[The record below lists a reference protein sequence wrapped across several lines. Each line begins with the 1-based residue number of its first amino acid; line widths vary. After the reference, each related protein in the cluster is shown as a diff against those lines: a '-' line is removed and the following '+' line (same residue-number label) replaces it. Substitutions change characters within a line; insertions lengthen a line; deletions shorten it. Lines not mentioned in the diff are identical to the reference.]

1 MVELLAGMG
10 GMSVF
15 QVVFSSVSQAVNM
28 LRESQSSQV
37 LIQCLKITVKVSD
50 GKFFSTE
57 FALGVAD
64 QQWVNL
70 WVSQLTSSE
79 GIIEHFPWASCC
91 PHSVQRNL
99 PRQGMFVTC
108 NKAGMHSL
116 SMFASHA
123 ITHHIK
129 KAAYYGT
136 KDHQPE
142 SVEHD

>member
-15 QVVFSSVSQAVNM
+15 QVVFSSVSQAVNT

-64 QQWVNL
+64 QQ
-70 WVSQLTSSE
+70 
-79 GIIEHFPWASCC
+79 
-91 PHSVQRNL
+91 
-99 PRQGMFVTC
+99 
-108 NKAGMHSL
+108 
-116 SMFASHA
+116 
-123 ITHHIK
+123 
-129 KAAYYGT
+129 
-136 KDHQPE
+136 
-142 SVEHD
+142 